1 MRGRVVM
8 ACSFPRLL
16 THGHTL
22 SPAQMVMDKIQKT
35 LEADVAARTDRAD
48 KADASKTAAKS
59 TLDQGVA
66 THTAVKT
73 TGDQWL
79 VEAGETKKAALSA
92 ALAAQKATE
101 DAATTAFQTAEV
113 AARKALTAATGVCV
127 DVDVQKA
134 ALVTLDTATVTQI
147 DSLTSKLN
155 LCKKSTVHW
164 RLGSDGQT
172 CDSVCSTAGPTCDS
186 TAPTTLTTNT
196 LVAAAMVEAGHSCS
210 RYHAPRSYPGTP
222 FVKYGSDCAPW
233 DTNGG
238 SVSSCTENRYGHHM
252 HPCVLAGM
260 RRHHRFK
267 IVPVS
272 LNWQIVTRWAR
283 R

>member
-1 MRGRVVM
+1 M

-22 SPAQMVMDKIQKT
+22 SPTQMVMDKIQKT

-73 TGDQWL
+73 TGDQRL

-155 LCKKSTVHW
+155 LC
-164 RLGSDGQT
+164 RNAAPPPLQ
-172 CDSVCSTAGPTCDS
+172 DS
-186 TAPTTLTTNT
+186 TSFLEVADCDEMGAQVAQLTQSMHSAPVRWLEVAEKVWSVGPRGGGVDRRDTGW
-196 LVAAAMVEAGHSCS
+196 AAASLHSFARLARRHCHTHAPLARQHLHSCA
-210 RYHAPRSYPGTP
+210 RFLEP
-222 FVKYGSDCAPW
+222 VGS
-233 DTNGG
+233 
-238 SVSSCTENRYGHHM
+238 
-252 HPCVLAGM
+252 LI
-260 RRHHRFK
+260 HRTSF
-267 IVPVS
+267 
-272 LNWQIVTRWAR
+272 TCYF
-283 R
+283 